1 MDGSPPRLLDK
12 FRRNQS
18 MKTNKY
24 PVFWYALP
32 KGWTEDDLTF
42 VFGTTTFPVFPL
54 PFAELQAADSAAVE
68 HPDLTKNPSNY
79 VREIRSRRRRGQ

>member
-1 MDGSPPRLLDK
+1 
-12 FRRNQS
+12 
-18 MKTNKY
+18 MKTT

-42 VFGTTTFPVFPL
+42 VFGSTTFPLFPL
-54 PFAELQAADSAAVE
+54 PFAELQAPDPAAVE
-68 HPDLTKNPSNY
+68 HLTKNPSDY